1 MYTRYFSS
9 FEKLYNQS
17 YTVLEAAGGTLNSW
31 IGNSIFDVMNRTM
44 QEKLSKIFFQFWKLY
59 NQFYTVLE
67 AAGGERKRS
76 VHCTVEENGLDAL
89 SFSWGNCS
97 STYNVEVHTY
107 VLHRICSKVLFCLS
121 WKTFFFTLWLLRP
134 HRCTGSNQHQL
145 TAQNRSKVCLK
156 IWVSAGHFKGRFF
169 TESSG
174 KIFQFFKMPFMW
186 TQIHSTN
193 LLLWPP
199 IC

>member
-1 MYTRYFSS
+1 MAYYSPSKKKLVKSKYTRYFSS

-17 YTVLEAAGGTLNSW
+17 
-31 IGNSIFDVMNRTM
+31 
-44 QEKLSKIFFQFWKLY
+44 
-59 NQFYTVLE
+59 YTVLE

-134 HRCTGSNQHQL
+134 HRCTGSNQHCQL

-156 IWVSAGHFKGRFF
+156 VWVSAGSF
-169 TESSG
+169 TYSLNFTSNIV
-174 KIFQFFKMPFMW
+174 KKRLPYFLI
-186 TQIHSTN
+186 
-193 LLLWPP
+193 
-199 IC
+199 